1 MSIFIYISICEGQL
15 TSLINDFKRAEDI
28 AAVIKAVGHPL
39 RLRILAILNSGDYR
53 VNDLVDRLGVS
64 QARVSHHL
72 NILRMKGVVS
82 ITREGSSS
90 RYALSN
96 CNVRTLMTNIE
107 SGDCAGLPG
116 S

>member
-1 MSIFIYISICEGQL
+1 M

-96 CNVRTLMTNIE
+96 GNVRTLMTNIE
-107 SGDCAGLPG
+107 SGDCAGLLG

>member
-1 MSIFIYISICEGQL
+1 MSIFIYIIIRRS
-15 TSLINDFKRAEDI
+15 SLSSLVNDFKRAEDV

-39 RLRILAILNSGDYR
+39 RLRILAILNCGDFR
-53 VNDLVDRLGVS
+53 VNDLVVRLGVS

-72 NILRMKGVVS
+72 NILRMRGVVS

-90 RYALSN
+90 RYALSDV
-96 CNVRTLMTNIE
+96 NVKTLVDNLE
-107 SGDCAGLPG
+107 SAECANSSG